1 MSGTSQGLGVIIYY
15 FGAVNFHSAFL
26 TTPQNYWGYEIS
38 PPICSLCGGTGYF
51 LPHSL
56 IQNRGRSR
64 PPIGRWQAQQ
74 ARELI
79 YEDCHRQHKMSGSPP
94 PWARILS
101 YIRGFNWVQSH
112 IHSVHLVLTASY
124 SLEVTSLSQL
134 PAWE

>member
-1 MSGTSQGLGVIIYY
+1 MISMVPSPHDHKNTITLLVCKLGPVHREQG
-15 FGAVNFHSAFL
+15 
-26 TTPQNYWGYEIS
+26 E
-38 PPICSLCGGTGYF
+38 
-51 LPHSL
+51 
-56 IQNRGRSR
+56 NRGRSR

-79 YEDCHRQHKMSGSPP
+79 YEDCHGQHKMSGPPP

-101 YIRGFNWVQSH
+101 YIRGFNWVQSR
-112 IHSVHLVLTASY
+112 IHSVQLVLTASY